1 MKGSDDKNTSISV
14 DSSLGSNDKIENL
27 LDNLDADKSSAETST
42 NQQKLPRKVKFWLIS
57 TTIFIGLT
65 VSLIFGVRYWYYNS
79 LKPLS
84 TTQTRVKV
92 DIQSGSTAK
101 QIGALLEEKGVI
113 RSELAFSWHVR
124 SSGLRSQL
132 KAGNYLLSPSQSS
145 QDIAS
150 MIAAGKTNL
159 FNIVILP
166 GQTIEQ
172 IKTQLEKDGFSETDI
187 QSAFNKTYTSKL
199 FATKP
204 PKASLEGYIFPDTY
218 QIDDSTSVEQLL
230 ERVFA
235 NFLDKIDKNNV
246 ASSLKRQN
254 ITLHQAII
262 LSSIVE
268 KEDSNPT
275 TQPQIAQVFLKRLNS
290 GIPLGSDVTALYG
303 AKKAGQELTGS
314 IAEQANQAVAF
325 NSPYNTRIHKG
336 LPPGPIA
343 NFGFSALESIA
354 SPAKGDYLYFVAGDD
369 GKVHFA
375 TTEDGHNANIQ
386 QYCHKLCQ

>member
-1 MKGSDDKNTSISV
+1 MKGSEDKNTSTPV
-14 DSSLGSNDKIENL
+14 ESSLSPNDEIVKL
-27 LDNLDADKSSAETST
+27 LNNLDLDQSGTEISIR
-42 NQQKLPRKVKFWLIS
+42 QQKLPRKARIWLIFII
-57 TTIFIGLT
+57 IFIGLT
-65 VSLIFGVRYWYYNS
+65 ASLIFGVRQWYYHN

-92 DIQSGSTAK
+92 SIESGSTAK

-113 RSELAFSWHVR
+113 RSELAFSWYAR

-150 MIAAGKTNL
+150 MIATGKTNL

-172 IKTQLEKDGFSETDI
+172 IKTQLEKDGFREADI
-187 QSAFNKTYTSKL
+187 RSALNKTYTSRL
-199 FATKP
+199 FASKP

-218 QIDDSTSVEQLL
+218 QIDDSTTVEQLF

-235 NFLDKIDKNNV
+235 NFLNKIDKNNID
-246 ASSLKRQN
+246 SSLKRQN
-254 ITLHQAII
+254 LTLHQAII
-262 LSSIVE
+262 LASIVE
-268 KEDSNPT
+268 KEDSNSA
-275 TQPQIAQVFLKRLNS
+275 TQPQIAQVFLKRLDG
-290 GIPLGSDVTALYG
+290 GIALGSDVTALYG
-303 AKKAGQELTGS
+303 AKQAGKELTGS
-314 IAEQANQAVAF
+314 IVEQANQAVAF

-343 NFGFSALESIA
+343 NFSLSALVSVGV
-354 SPAKGDYLYFVAGDD
+354 PARGDYLYFVAGDD
-369 GKVHFA
+369 GKIHFA